1 MTTDDHEACR
11 ETERRLIA
19 DVARAE
25 EAERAA
31 LAEASDWATAAEA
44 RDVDWVDVC
53 NQRDDALAKVERLRA
68 ELSSYRAFTCSC
80 GHPRTSHTPADF
92 ADCTECPHGTCSNA
106 NPGLRWDIWHRD
118 TMRQRDEARAAIA
131 RVRALGPLFPVP
143 QQYESMTETRAYRD
157 GAQAQRQATIRALA
171 TPDDPADGRHGE

>member
-31 LAEASDWATAAEA
+31 LAESDDWATAAEA

-131 RVRALGPLFPVP
+131 RVRALHVATSTVVDPGPWCPVCA
-143 QQYESMTETRAYRD
+143 SAYPC
-157 GAQAQRQATIRALA
+157 ATIRALD